1 MELRMF
7 EDSLGGTPAS
17 CPPEDIH
24 FGPEEVLP
32 VVSNVGEHSPEART
46 VVVNLQTGNPCTER
60 SPMITGSLSIS

>member
-32 VVSNVGEHSPEART
+32 VVSNVGEHSPETPHVGRGGD
-46 VVVNLQTGNPCTER
+46 V
-60 SPMITGSLSIS
+60 

>member
-1 MELRMF
+1 MELQMF

-32 VVSNVGEHSPEART
+32 VVSNVGEHSPDTKLLECHE
-46 VVVNLQTGNPCTER
+46 L
-60 SPMITGSLSIS
+60 